1 MPHEELGQAL
11 RDAFRYQ
18 NEDALPPDLAHLMG
32 SLNQIRRR

>member
-18 NEDALPPDLAHLMG
+18 NDALPPDLAHLMG